1 MLIHANECR
10 HLAEKASFAR
20 RLHAL
25 AAAVSGL
32 LLLSQIA
39 AAADREP
46 ASPIQLSGL
55 GQSLDSDLTLFC
67 PASGAGKPKF
77 QSRKTGRTFAIPDPQ
92 LEAVAE
98 KACSP
103 NPLAATQNVSL
114 SVTNS
119 SAATLYVAF
128 PVGAIGSNSPG
139 PISWGAPCTV
149 SNNQAA
155 IPAGQTC
162 QANVPSTA
170 GTSRF
175 CAFTSLQNPPQ
186 ANCFLAQNINQTM
199 VETTFGD
206 PSNNYCYHNSMASCV
221 WYDIS
226 VIPSA
231 CTDAAWTANQCANTG
246 GASYNLPV
254 KLSCNNE
261 PTYVCRGPKT
271 SAYGSAMYPS
281 NCGNPNASCVP
292 PGTGAL
298 SPSCDNAYFHP
309 TPVPSPNA
317 QCLAGETLNINF
329 LPGP

>member
-1 MLIHANECR
+1 MMMEAQARCR
-10 HLAEKASFAR
+10 PNRARLASFG
-20 RLHAL
+20 LLL
-25 AAAVSGL
+25 AAALTVAAVRPS
-32 LLLSQIA
+32 A
-39 AAADREP
+39 AAQQAGP
-46 ASPIQLSGL
+46 AEIVHLTGL
-55 GQSLDSDLTLFC
+55 GQSLGSDLTLLC
-67 PASGAGKPKF
+67 PASGSGKPKL
-77 QSRKTGRTFAIPDPQ
+77 QSRRTGRTFAISDPQ

-103 NPLAATQNVSL
+103 NPLAATQSVNI

-119 SAATLYVAF
+119 SAATLYIAF
-128 PVGAIGSNSPG
+128 SIGTIGSNSPG
-139 PISWGAPCTV
+139 PISWGAPCAV

-155 IPAGQTC
+155 IPAGHTC
-162 QANVPSTA
+162 QASVPSNA

-175 CAFTSLQNPPQ
+175 CAFASLQNPPQ

-206 PSNNYCYHNSMASCV
+206 PSNNYCYPSSQASCV

-231 CTDAAWTANQCANTG
+231 CTDAAWSANQCANTG

-254 KLSCNNE
+254 ELSCNNE
-261 PTYVCRGPKT
+261 PTYVCRGPKS

-281 NCGNPNASCVP
+281 NCGNPNAACVP
-292 PGTGAL
+292 PASGAL

-317 QCLAGETLNINF
+317 ECLAGETLNINF
-329 LPGP
+329 LSGP